1 MVDVTVTAA
10 EVLPGTDTQYAHG
23 VAGVA
28 ITGGQSVYLDSTTST
43 YKLADADDTAATAAV
58 VGIAMNTAA
67 ANARLTVA
75 TSGSLD
81 PGFTVTVGQVYVVSG
96 TAGGIAPV
104 ADLATSDIVSII
116 GVGASATSLTLAI
129 KNTGIIFA

>member
-10 EVLPGTDTQYAHG
+10 EVLPGTDTQYTHG
-23 VAGVA
+23 VAGEA
-28 ITGGQSVYLDSTTST
+28 ITGGQTVYLDSTTST
-43 YKLADADDTAATAAV
+43 YKLADADDSAATATV

-67 ANARLTVA
+67 ANGRLTIA

-81 PGFTVTVGQVYVVSG
+81 PGFTVTVGQIYVQSG

-104 ADLATSDIVSII
+104 ADLATSDRVSIL
-116 GVGASATSLTLAI
+116 GVGASATSLTLSI